1 MKVFLLSW
9 IRQLEIYFLYLYIFI
24 FIKFFF
30 VCSISK
36 IRPYKLRA
44 NNSYQYYIDE
54 FLAFVEMKNNK
65 KKYQEYIFLLKLK
78 ITYHLK
84 DNPYIII
91 LKIYL

>member
-54 FLAFVEMKNNK
+54 FLAFVEMKHNK
-65 KKYQEYIFLLKLK
+65 KKLSR
-78 ITYHLK
+78 
-84 DNPYIII
+84 
-91 LKIYL
+91 IYFFIEIKNYVSFEG